1 MFKQFLIDNADK
13 IQYWYK
19 NGDSGREHFA
29 IDYEDSQ
36 SVKRLFYV
44 DFIVVTKDN
53 RIGLFDT
60 KTLKGDIVDA
70 NKHNALRKWMD
81 NNGEQ
86 YFGGIL
92 IPVEMA
98 GIWKFY
104 YSEFNLPENQ
114 YIENT
119 TGFMDIASKL

>member
-1 MFKQFLIDNADK
+1 
-13 IQYWYK
+13 
-19 NGDSGREHFA
+19 
-29 IDYEDSQ
+29 
-36 SVKRLFYV
+36 
-44 DFIVVTKDN
+44 
-53 RIGLFDT
+53 
-60 KTLKGDIVDA
+60 
-70 NKHNALRKWMD
+70 MD
-81 NNGEQ
+81 NNGEH